1 MLTSKWHMHRMGL
14 VDFWYYVNEE
24 FYFKEGH
31 LLLRGSNGSGKSVT
45 MQSFIPL
52 LLDGNKSSERLDAF
66 GTKSRKIENYLLD
79 EHIDRDDRIGYLY
92 LEFKREDSEVYKTI
106 GIGLHARKGRDVDS
120 WYFVI
125 EDNQRIGFDI
135 SLMEN
140 KLAITKT
147 RLKNIIGEEAFIT
160 AQKVYMERV
169 NRALFGFESLDE
181 YRDAIALLLQLR
193 SPKLS
198 NSLKPDK
205 LNDLL
210 SDSLQALSEEDL
222 RPMSEAISN
231 MDGIKDRL
239 DALMLSNQAAKNIK
253 QVYDEYNRF
262 LIVDKYQK
270 YAREYKTLQD
280 VKQAIKTCEQ
290 KIKGYEQQRVELQ
303 KVKQSLN
310 QEQSVLEEEKRSLA
324 SQDLE
329 NLHEEI
335 MNLKRHIEEQGKKIQ
350 QKQQLFEHKE
360 NQYMDVRTQLDSKQ
374 NEKDTLSISC
384 QEIVEEMD
392 DLQEELQFVEHSFL
406 QTALQQQDPTYD
418 FIKTQQLLK
427 KELND
432 LNRGLQSFHQYDQV
446 NVIYKN
452 YLEQKERLDADREQ
466 QRYEWKQVRDQY
478 HNIVEEY
485 KERFS
490 IWNQKNE
497 QLTLD
502 SDQMLTI
509 MDYLTGYEEDQA
521 YFKIGELVADVA
533 ALKRD
538 NLTSIQME
546 KQTTYKQ
553 LLDQIH
559 ALDEEIMYWEEIK
572 EPTPTMSMA
581 SKQNRAYLN
590 VQHIPYTSFYQ
601 LLEFDDTVNQVDRDR
616 LEEALIRMNLLD
628 ALVISNTHKDIVY
641 EEEPG
646 GSDNYIFI
654 NREVSKLEAISLKG
668 SDIQTL
674 VNEVNAILSGWGVR
688 AQQGLYI
695 DEKGFETGL
704 LKGSLSKKE
713 VSIYIGKEARERLRH
728 QQLNRLH
735 KERTEISE
743 FVETVKQ
750 ELEQVRECL
759 HRLQFEKNQMPQ
771 EADLH
776 EAKRQVQDV
785 EHRIESLDKNINQ
798 IEEQLALKTREL
810 QEISREIQQLAQ
822 QLQISATKDIFQH
835 RFESY
840 TEYETLLQ
848 NLRITYRDFIKTL
861 EMTSYL
867 EQQVLSMQEDLDV
880 LRYDVE
886 QLHDQYVRD
895 QRIMEHKEIQLKDLG
910 FDEYKERLEF
920 IIGRLKDIPLALQEH
935 AATYGTIQANL
946 ENAQLALSQ
955 GQETI
960 LHQEEKTQQ
969 YHTILM
975 EEVNLGYVLEDTPTL
990 TQIHQFVAED
1000 QPTRKRDN
1008 INTDVQ
1014 TIFYNNRSSLQEY
1027 GLMLNT
1033 ILNYPDVDDI
1043 VARIDISARYK
1054 GTKVSFAQL
1063 LTILMEAIE
1072 RQKNLLV
1079 ESDRNIFEDVLINT
1093 ISKKIRIRIQN
1104 SYAWVERMNRYMD
1117 GMNTSSGLKLNLKWQ
1132 NKKAESD
1139 DELGTK
1145 ELVELLEKDAR
1156 VLKSNDLQRL
1166 SQHFRTKIQ
1175 NARTRMEDTNN
1186 NASFHQVMHEVM
1198 DYRTWFEFKIMSQK
1212 TGETKKELTNS
1223 AFFQFSGGEK
1233 AMSMYIPLFSAVAA
1247 KFASANDD
1255 APLLIALD
1263 EAFAGVDEKNISNM
1277 FGLIQK
1283 FKFDFIMNSQVLWG
1297 DYATVS
1303 ALAIYELFRPE
1314 NAHYVTIIAY
1324 EWDGHVKRMINA

>member
-1 MLTSKWHMHRMGL
+1 MHRMGL
-14 VDFWYYVNEE
+14 VDFWYYVKED

-92 LEFKREDSEVYKTI
+92 LEFKREDSDVYKTI
-106 GIGLHARKGRDVDS
+106 GIGLHARKGRDVES

-125 EDNQRIGFDI
+125 EDNQRVGIDF

-147 RLKNIIGEEAFIT
+147 RLKNILGEDAFIT

-169 NRALFGFESLDE
+169 NRALFGFESMDE
-181 YRDAIALLLQLR
+181 YRDAIALLIQLR

-222 RPMSEAISN
+222 RPISEAISN

-239 DALMLSNQAAKNIK
+239 DALLLSSQAAKTIK
-253 QVYDEYNRF
+253 QVYDEYNCF
-262 LIVDKYQK
+262 LVVDKYQK
-270 YAREYKTLQD
+270 YVREYKKLQNLKHD
-280 VKQAIKTCEQ
+280 IKTCEH
-290 KIKGYEQQRVELQ
+290 KIDAYEQKCEEL
-303 KVKQSLN
+303 KKMKQSLN
-310 QEQSVLEEEKRSLA
+310 QEQRVLEEEKHSLA

-335 MNLKRHIEEQGKKIQ
+335 INLKRKINEQISRIQ

-360 NQYMDVRTQLDSKQ
+360 NQYMEIRAQLDIKRRE
-374 NEKDTLSISC
+374 NDILMLEC
-384 QEIVEEMD
+384 QDIMEEMNE
-392 DLQEELQFVEHSFL
+392 LQEELQFVEHPFL
-406 QTALQQQDPTYD
+406 QAALNQEDPGYD
-418 FIKTQQLLK
+418 FQKNQQLLK
-427 KELND
+427 KELHS
-432 LNRGLQSFHQYDQV
+432 LNHGLQLFHNYDQV
-446 NVIYKN
+446 NMIYKN
-452 YLEQKERLDADREQ
+452 YVEQKERLDADMEQ

-478 HNIVEEY
+478 KSIVEEY

-490 IWNQKNE
+490 IWNQRNE
-497 QLTLD
+497 LVTLD
-502 SDQMLTI
+502 NDQMLMI
-509 MDYLTGYEEDQA
+509 MELLIGYEEDQT

-533 ALKRD
+533 TLKRD
-538 NLTSIQME
+538 SLTSLHME
-546 KQTTYKQ
+546 KQSSYKQ
-553 LLDQIH
+553 LIEQLHILD
-559 ALDEEIMYWEEIK
+559 DEYTYWEEIE
-572 EPTPTMSMA
+572 EPMPTMSIA
-581 SKQNRAYLN
+581 SKQNRAYLD
-590 VQHIPYTSFYQ
+590 VQHIPYISFYQ
-601 LLEFDDTVNQVDRDR
+601 LLEFDDAVDQLDRDC
-616 LEEALIRMNLLD
+616 LEEALIRMNILD
-628 ALVISNTHKDIVY
+628 ALVVSDAYKDIVY
-641 EEEPG
+641 KKELG
-646 GSDNYIFI
+646 GSDNYIFVHCDI
-654 NREVSKLEAISLKG
+654 STLEAISLKG
-668 SDIQTL
+668 TCISML
-674 VNEVNAILSGWGVR
+674 VGEVNAILSGWQVDSK
-688 AQQGLYI
+688 QGIYI

-704 LKGSLSKKE
+704 LKGSLSKKD
-713 VSIYIGKEARERLRH
+713 VSIYIGKEARERLRK
-728 QQLNRLH
+728 QQLERLH
-735 KERTEISE
+735 KERMNVRELAE
-743 FVETVKQ
+743 NVKQ
-750 ELEQVRECL
+750 EINVVIENLN
-759 HRLQFEKNQMPQ
+759 RLQFEKYQMPK

-776 EAKRQVQDV
+776 EAIREVQDV
-785 EHRIESLDKNINQ
+785 EHQINALEKNIAHM
-798 IEEQLALKTREL
+798 EAQLAIKTQEL

-822 QLQISATKDIFQH
+822 LLQIAATKDIFQH
-835 RFESY
+835 RYDSY
-840 TEYETLLQ
+840 IEYQTLLQ
-848 NLRITYRDFIKTL
+848 NLRISYRDLIKTL
-861 EMTSYL
+861 EMTTYFD
-867 EQQVLSMQEDLDV
+867 QQVMSMQEDLDV
-880 LRYDVE
+880 LRYDLE
-886 QLHDQYVRD
+886 QLKELLICD
-895 QRIMEHKEIQLKDLG
+895 QRITENKETQLKDLG
-910 FDEYKERLEF
+910 FNEYKERLEF
-920 IIGRLKDIPLALQEH
+920 ILGKLKDIPLQLQEN
-935 AATYGTIQANL
+935 AALHGTIQANL
-946 ENAQLALSQ
+946 ENEQQFLQ
-955 GQETI
+955 QEIEAII
-960 LHQEEKTQQ
+960 LQEQQTTQ

-975 EEVNLGYVLEDTPTL
+975 EEVSLGYIFEETVSL
-990 TQIHQFVAED
+990 TQIQQFTTD
-1000 QPTRKRDN
+1000 YQPTRKREN
-1008 INTDVQ
+1008 LNTDIQ

-1033 ILNYPDVDDI
+1033 IFSYPDIEDV

-1063 LTILMEAIE
+1063 LTILTEAIE

-1104 SYAWVERMNRYMD
+1104 SYAWVERMNHYMND
-1117 GMNTSSGLKLNLKWQ
+1117 MNTSSGLKLNLKWQ

-1139 DELGTK
+1139 EELGTK
-1145 ELVELLEKDAR
+1145 ELVELLEKDVR
-1156 VLKSNDLQRL
+1156 VLKQNDLQRL

-1175 NARTRMEDTNN
+1175 NARMRMEDTNN

-1212 TGETKKELTNS
+1212 TGEAKKELTNA

-1255 APLLIALD
+1255 APLIIALD

-1297 DYATVS
+1297 DYASVS

-1314 NAHYVTIIAY
+1314 NVYYITIIAY
-1324 EWDGHVKRMINA
+1324 EWDGHVKRMMNK